1 MNKRRYS
8 HSARGE
14 TRSKV
19 PFFARFSENGLLSVE
34 VLTLAYMLITAVMT
48 LVWWDNI
55 NRPEDMMVWRAGA
68 LAFMVL
74 SNIIYHFYPSRFT
87 ITLRVVPL
95 LLCLIQWYPETY
107 EFCKQFNYQ
116 DHIFAFCDWLIFGCQ
131 PGVMM
136 QQWLSSDAWYEAFC
150 LGYYSYYYLMML
162 TIGFILFARYDD
174 FQRASFIFLGSFFL
188 FYLIYEFLPVAGPQ
202 YYYCAIGLDRAQ
214 EAYFPEMGHYFVDHQ
229 DCLPVEDRGLF
240 SRLVWAA
247 HETGEHPTAAFPS
260 SHVGMATIS
269 MMLAWQTR
277 CRWLFWLQVPFYLL
291 LVVSTV
297 YVRAH
302 YAIDSIAGLVF
313 AFVFFGLTHALWPG
327 VRGLL
332 RLKD

>member
-1 MNKRRYS
+1 M
-8 HSARGE
+8 
-14 TRSKV
+14 SK
-19 PFFARFSENGLLSVE
+19 FFERHAENGLLSVE
-34 VLTLAYMLITAVMT
+34 VLTLFYMAITAVMT
-48 LVWWDNI
+48 LVWWNNI
-55 NRPEDMMVWRAGA
+55 TRPEDMIVWRIGA
-68 LAFMVL
+68 LVFMVL

-87 ITLRVVPL
+87 IFLRVVPL

-116 DHIFAFCDWLIFGCQ
+116 DHIFAGVDWMMFGCQ
-131 PGVMM
+131 PSIEMM
-136 QQWLSSDAWYEAFC
+136 NWLPETAWHEAFC
-150 LGYYSYYYLMML
+150 LGYYSYYYLMMATL
-162 TIGFILFARYDD
+162 GFILFARYEN
-174 FQRASFIFLGSFFL
+174 FQRASFVFLGSFFL
-188 FYLIYEFLPVAGPQ
+188 FYFIFDFLPVAGPQ
-202 YYYCAIGLDRAQ
+202 FYFAAIGIDHAQ
-214 EAYFPEMGHYFVDHQ
+214 EAYFPELGHYFAEHE

-277 CRWLFWLQVPFYLL
+277 NRWLFWLQIPFYLL

-302 YAIDSIAGLVF
+302 YVIDSIAGLVF
-313 AFVFFGLTHALWPG
+313 AFAFFGLMHGLWPG
-327 VRGLL
+327 VKSCL